1 MNLYPESNCAIGICN
16 SLSWILSFCHF
27 YQTRP
32 KHFADWRAHNL
43 IHGDRFG
50 NDLVVDCRYE
60 HMLKRNTLLKSRYL
74 THLGRI
80 IRFNSESSNPFRLW
94 FCKCIWSNVV
104 HILADYL
111 LLFIWIFCRIYRC
124 LKTLHLLKWNA
135 AFVWWFELY
144 IRKCCQWDKISS
156 MLHTSSFVVI
166 CTMCK

>member
-1 MNLYPESNCAIGICN
+1 MLVGGATHSGEFY
-16 SLSWILSFCHF
+16 HF

-32 KHFADWRAHNL
+32 KHIAEWRAHNL

-94 FCKCIWSNVV
+94 FCKCI
-104 HILADYL
+104 
-111 LLFIWIFCRIYRC
+111 
-124 LKTLHLLKWNA
+124 
-135 AFVWWFELY
+135 
-144 IRKCCQWDKISS
+144 
-156 MLHTSSFVVI
+156 
-166 CTMCK
+166 